1 MVFYAVT
8 KNLMLLTKGKLV
20 VLFVQLS
27 YNVNLTTK
35 SCLPPPPGDGGVRIY
50 FLVKKRG
57 GRGRKKSGLN
67 TNTPT
72 PYYRLVPHTNVV
84 TQQKISATKN
94 IAFIHYYCL
103 SHLLYYT
110 ATKNNCVLAH
120 IMRKK
125 TLVFQ
130 YKIK

>member
-1 MVFYAVT
+1 VWRKHFPTVFIWYVICWWCSIYPIAHT
-8 KNLMLLTKGKLV
+8 
-20 VLFVQLS
+20 
-27 YNVNLTTK
+27 VNLTTK

-84 TQQKISATKN
+84 TQQKISTHTTQQKKR
-94 IAFIHYYCL
+94 YGCL
-103 SHLLYYT
+103 SYLLYYT

-125 TLVFQ
+125 TLILQ
-130 YKIK
+130 YIIK